1 MCYEALL
8 DIESGTKSDN
18 GKRKYPQKK
27 LAEEPLF
34 KTIMRLFKQRQ
45 QASSSGSMVHP
56 KMDRLRSLLLQY
68 FADRPPVAADL
79 DPSHQNAPAES
90 KVMVFTSY
98 RRAVEQIVDQLNLDA
113 PIIRTHRFIGQAATK
128 DGVKGLSQKEQ
139 LRVRDN
145 LTYNLPPSSL
155 NYGQG
160 HRRIQKGNF
169 QHPDLY
175 IYRRGRAGYRRS

>member
-8 DIESGTKSDN
+8 DLESGTKSDG

-34 KTIMRLFKQRQ
+34 KTTMQLFKQCK
-45 QASSSGSMVHP
+45 QASSGSMVHP

-68 FADRPPVAADL
+68 FADQPRIATDSGSS
-79 DPSHQNAPAES
+79 DKQAPAES

-98 RRAVEQIVDQLNLDA
+98 RRTVEQAVDQLNLDA
-113 PIIRTHRFIGQAATK
+113 PIIRAHRFIGQAASK

-139 LRVRDN
+139 LKVHQSQRLDCVLEIRSE
-145 LTYNLPPSSL
+145 PSLRSSK
-155 NYGQG
+155 NS
-160 HRRIQKGNF
+160 RRE
-169 QHPDLY
+169 
-175 IYRRGRAGYRRS
+175 RSTP